1 MPAGLNRREWLALAA
16 SAYPL
21 CAASD
26 SAGRTRSVIEAY
38 EKQGFHRTGTAV
50 DKASGQWLSEEVR
63 RAGLKPRLE
72 PFTLSRVDLV
82 SATLT
87 AGDRRIEGIPLFD
100 GVFTDA
106 AGVGGRLG
114 EEISLQETAVNAADT
129 GSLGDARRQGKFR
142 AIVCITRGA
151 RPGLCPSNADLFR
164 QPFGPPVLQVA
175 SEETAWLR
183 NLAQQRSEVHVTAE
197 VRRVHAEAFNVTA
210 RIAGGNSALPPLVI
224 MTPRSGWYTCAS
236 ERGGGIVC
244 WLELM
249 RILQNPRPAR
259 DILFVASSGHELGHL
274 GINAFVDRR
283 PGIVK
288 NSVAWIHLG
297 ANIGAALD
305 PGNTVQAS
313 DDEMEALWTQAMTGA
328 GLPILRR
335 VPRGT
340 VPGGEAEVVHRGG
353 GRYASAIGR
362 NAMFH
367 NPDDRGPLVVDPQ
380 AVSRFIGALTV
391 LATRLANNTET

>member
-16 SAYPL
+16 SAGPL
-21 CAASD
+21 CAAPD

-72 PFTLSRVDLV
+72 PFTLSRVDPV

-129 GSLGDARRQGKFR
+129 GPLGDARRQGKFR

-197 VRRVHAEAFNVTA
+197 VRRVPAEAFNVTA
-210 RIAGGNSALPPLVI
+210 RIAGRNAALPPLVI

-249 RILQNPRPAR
+249 RILRQTRPAR

-274 GINAFVDRR
+274 G
-283 PGIVK
+283 
-288 NSVAWIHLG
+288 
-297 ANIGAALD
+297 LD
-305 PGNTVQAS
+305 S
-313 DDEMEALWTQAMTGA
+313 FRLSE
-328 GLPILRR
+328 
-335 VPRGT
+335 
-340 VPGGEAEVVHRGG
+340 
-353 GRYASAIGR
+353 
-362 NAMFH
+362 
-367 NPDDRGPLVVDPQ
+367 
-380 AVSRFIGALTV
+380 
-391 LATRLANNTET
+391 TRSW

>member
-21 CAASD
+21 CAAPD
-26 SAGRTRSVIEAY
+26 STARTRSLIQAY
-38 EKQGFHRTGTAV
+38 EKQGFHRTATAV
-50 DKASGQWLSEEVR
+50 DSSSGQWLSQEVR
-63 RAGLKPRLE
+63 RAGLKPLLE
-72 PFTLSRVDLV
+72 PFTLSRVDLI
-82 SATLT
+82 SATLI

-100 GVFTDA
+100 GAFTDA

-114 EEISLQETAVNAADT
+114 DEISLEETAVNAADT
-129 GSLGDARRQGKFR
+129 GALGDARRQGKFR
-142 AIVCITRGA
+142 AIVCITRGT

-175 SEETAWLR
+175 SEEAAWLR
-183 NLAQQRSEVHVTAE
+183 SLVQQRSEVHVTVE
-197 VRRVHAEAFNVTA
+197 VRRVPAEAFNVTA
-210 RIAGGNSALPPLVI
+210 RIAGKNPALPPLVI

-249 RILQNPRPAR
+249 RILQNPKPAR
-259 DILFVASSGHELGHL
+259 DVLFVASSGHELGHL

-313 DDEMEALWTQAMTGA
+313 DDEMESLWMQAMTGA

-367 NPDDRGPLVVDPQ
+367 NPDDRGSLVVDPQ
-380 AVSRFIGALTV
+380 TVSRFISALTV
-391 LATRLANNTET
+391 LATRLAKNTET